1 MSSAKQRA
9 AMAALEYVRS
19 DSVIGIGTGSTAD
32 LFIRALGAALASG
45 QLRNVRG
52 VPTSNASDRLAREV
66 GVPIVALKDHPT
78 LDVAID
84 GADEV
89 DPQLNLIKG
98 LGGAL
103 LREKIIAQSATRM
116 IVIADEGKLV
126 PALGTKSPL
135 PVEVVA
141 FSHEVLVAH
150 LRRLG
155 GEPTIRRCADGSIF
169 TTDNG
174 NYIYDCKFDRID
186 DPAELERAIRARA
199 GIVDTGLFLGIASV
213 AIIGTDDGVRK
224 VERA

>member
-1 MSSAKQRA
+1 MSSAKHRA
-9 AMAALEYVRS
+9 ARAALEYVQS
-19 DSVIGIGTGSTAD
+19 NSVIGIGTGSTAD
-32 LFIRALGAALASG
+32 LFIRELGAALASG
-45 QLRNVRG
+45 QLRDVKG
-52 VPTSNASDRLAREV
+52 VPTSNASERLAREL
-66 GVPIVALKDHPT
+66 GIPIVALKDHPA
-78 LDVAID
+78 LDIAVD
-84 GADEV
+84 GADEI
-89 DPQLNLIKG
+89 DPQLNMIKG

-103 LREKIIAQSATRM
+103 LREKIIAQSAARM

-126 PALGTKSPL
+126 PTLGTKSPL

-155 GEPTIRRCADGSIF
+155 AEPTIRRCADGSIF

-174 NYIYDCKFDRID
+174 NYIYDCKFNRID
-186 DPAELERAIRARA
+186 RPRELEQAIRARA

-213 AIIGTDDGVRK
+213 ALIGTDDGVRK